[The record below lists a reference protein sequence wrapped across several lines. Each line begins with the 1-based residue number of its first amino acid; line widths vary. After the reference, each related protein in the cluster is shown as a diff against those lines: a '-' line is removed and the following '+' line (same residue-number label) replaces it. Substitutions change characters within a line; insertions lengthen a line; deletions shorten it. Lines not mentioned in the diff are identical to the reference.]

1 MFSQGKL
8 ENYDNKVLAMVHGLP
23 NHCDLKLIEFI
34 TTLEI
39 G

>member
-1 MFSQGKL
+1 MFYQGKL
-8 ENYDNKVLAMVHGLP
+8 ENYDNKVLAMVGLP